1 MKSLKKVP
9 PGAKGLRKLP
19 TAVRNK
25 MGYMQKGG
33 KVTKKMVDEEFTS
46 NMNSSMNL
54 TNELAKRA
62 STGLKKN
69 GFPMKPAAA
78 KALKKE
84 VARRKKQE
92 QKAKPNYRYVGTKLP
107 AGPAPFED
115 DGMPKAKNGM
125 KAVKKY
131 GKGGKM
137 YQKGGKVKSKKGNKV
152 TDYGSTDLVGL
163 DLATAERRVAQD
175 AKYAKNSKNY
185 GTSKYDKNID
195 RERVAGKRNQQAFDT
210 SQDSKV
216 KKLRRKDPKAYN
228 RIKESLRAA
237 GESTERTR
245 QLNRKRDS
253 MKSGGKIVKYQEG
266 GKNSKRE
273 AAKSGAS
280 SAYADQRA
288 IKLAEKEAYQ
298 LQVQMNNA
306 KRRADMTGSK
316 VGAGGPDPKLNRRLD
331 RKEAKQDKTWEK
343 LESELEAAQERL
355 FDIYEKQG
363 VPVNQRRS
371 YRRTNDDGSYRSY
384 KGKDGKQHYSYGP
397 VTKPGVDPRPEEKV
411 TYLDQKGNVIKKETR
426 RLN

>member
-92 QKAKPNYRYVGTKLP
+92 QNAKPNYRYVGTKLP
-107 AGPAPFED
+107 DGPAPFED

-131 GKGGKM
+131 
-137 YQKGGKVKSKKGNKV
+137 QKGGKLKSKKGNRV
-152 TDYGSTDLVGL
+152 MDYGSTDAVGL

-185 GTSKYDKNID
+185 GTSKFNRKID
-195 RERVAGKRNQQAFDT
+195 QERVAGRRAADALDMSDDKNVRRLERQDPAAYNRVKESTKATAESKMRKRLAKYKKGGKVVKYQGGGKSVMLDDVVVKGKKGAGVREQGVVARGKTGAEFTKHRNELIEQFTADYIRKMKRSPDYKPNAREMSDIMDKVRTQMYKDGYQETGVIRKDT
-210 SQDSKV
+210 KERLSPAMEKAAKDR
-216 KKLRRKDPKAYN
+216 LRRK
-228 RIKESLRAA
+228 
-237 GESTERTR
+237 
-245 QLNRKRDS
+245 
-253 MKSGGKIVKYQEG
+253 
-266 GKNSKRE
+266 
-273 AAKSGAS
+273 
-280 SAYADQRA
+280 
-288 IKLAEKEAYQ
+288 
-298 LQVQMNNA
+298 
-306 KRRADMTGSK
+306 
-316 VGAGGPDPKLNRRLD
+316 
-331 RKEAKQDKTWEK
+331 
-343 LESELEAAQERL
+343 
-355 FDIYEKQG
+355 
-363 VPVNQRRS
+363 
-371 YRRTNDDGSYRSY
+371 
-384 KGKDGKQHYSYGP
+384 
-397 VTKPGVDPRPEEKV
+397 
-411 TYLDQKGNVIKKETR
+411 
-426 RLN
+426 